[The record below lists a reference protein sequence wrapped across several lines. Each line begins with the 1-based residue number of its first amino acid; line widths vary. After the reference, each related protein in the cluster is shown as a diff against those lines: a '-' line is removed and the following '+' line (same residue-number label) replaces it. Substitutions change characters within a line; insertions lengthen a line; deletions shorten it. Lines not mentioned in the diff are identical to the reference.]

1 LGYTFAAAF
10 FRSFHNKNKTT
21 KTMKHPPSIRG
32 RARTLAPLNALAA
45 FLLMLIPGA
54 VAAMP
59 ATAGAKPA
67 AADDGTV
74 EFRPPNRDWHFDSGP
89 DPATT
94 GDLVFSKNTILLTGD
109 FTRGKRY
116 VAAVCVISRKFR
128 EANRMVFKVRTDQ
141 EILMVLVT
149 DSTGQSHLQR
159 HRVKPNVPKE
169 ITVKWVAAKSPD
181 FRGGAKD
188 GALHLPVKEVSVLL
202 HSDEVDRRGFCEIS
216 DVRLLKPPAPEPI
229 VFENFDARKI
239 TVNGSTFVE
248 PTEQDWTFDRGPD
261 PATTGTLEFSNKT
274 ILLTGDFTRG
284 KRYVAAACA
293 IRFREVNRMS
303 FKVYTNQKKNLIVF
317 ITDATGQIH
326 LQRHPVK
333 PNEPREITVGW
344 AAAKAP
350 DFRDGAKDGVLHLP
364 VRKVSVLVHS
374 EEVAGHGF
382 CEISDVRLFNTPP
395 SPPPPAT

>member
-1 LGYTFAAAF
+1 
-10 FRSFHNKNKTT
+10 
-21 KTMKHPPSIRG
+21 MKHR
-32 RARTLAPLNALAA
+32 RYARILTPVTALAA
-45 FLLMLIPGA
+45 FLLMLIPEA
-54 VAAMP
+54 VAA
-59 ATAGAKPA
+59 GGD
-67 AADDGTV
+67 ADV
-74 EFRPPNRDWHFDSGP
+74 EFRPPNRDWYFDSGP

-94 GDLVFSKNTILLTGD
+94 GDLQFSKDAIRLTGD

-128 EANRMVFKVRTDQ
+128 EANRMVFKARTDQ
-141 EILMVLVT
+141 EILMVFVT
-149 DSTGQSHLQR
+149 DTTGQKHLQR
-159 HRVKPNVPKE
+159 HPVRPNVPKE
-169 ITVKWVAAKSPD
+169 ITVKFAASKE

-188 GALHLPVKEVSVLL
+188 GVLHLPVKEVSVLV
-202 HSDEVDRRGFCEIS
+202 HSDEVVQRGFCEIS

-239 TVNGSTFVE
+239 TIDGSTFVE
-248 PTEQDWTFDRGPD
+248 PTERDWAFDRGPD

-303 FKVYTNQKKNLIVF
+303 FKVHTNQKKTLIVF

-333 PNEPREITVGW
+333 PNESRTITVNW
-344 AAAKAP
+344 AAGKSKE
-350 DFRDGAKDGVLHLP
+350 FRGGAKDGVLHLP
-364 VRKVSVLVHS
+364 VRKVSVLIDS
-374 EEVAGHGF
+374 AEVDGRGF
-382 CEISDVRLFNTPP
+382 CEITDVRLFHSPP
-395 SPPPPAT
+395 SPPPAT